1 MSAPVQTPSSDVTAD
16 FDANA
21 AARYL
26 RDHINGFGGDFRIT
40 RFEGGQSN
48 PTYRI
53 DSSGRSYVLRKKP
66 AGQLLPQAH
75 AVDRE
80 YRVLAAL
87 HPAGVPVARPVLYCD
102 DATVIGT
109 PFYIMDFVEGR
120 TFWDPTL
127 PMLPPA
133 ERAAVWD
140 DFNRVIA
147 LLHSVDYRAV
157 GLADYGRTGNFIER
171 QVKRWSAQYRAAET
185 EHIEAMDK
193 LIAWLPEHMPTDD
206 ATTVVHGDLR
216 LDNVIFHPTQPR
228 VIALLDWELSTL
240 GHPMADLAYHVMTWR
255 LTAAQFRG
263 LRGSNLEELGIPS
276 EDEYLQAYF
285 RRVGRAA
292 VARAD
297 WEFYMAFSMFRLAAI
312 LQGIAKRAQDGTAA
326 SATARETGARARP
339 IAQAAWQQVESL

>member
-1 MSAPVQTPSSDVTAD
+1 MSAPVQTTSSDVTAD
-16 FDANA
+16 FDADP

-40 RFEGGQSN
+40 RFKCGQSN

-53 DSSGRSYVLRKKP
+53 DSSGRIYVLRKKP

-109 PFYIMDFVEGR
+109 PFYIMDFVETR
-120 TFWDPTL
+120 IFWDPTL

-147 LLHSVDYRAV
+147 LLHTVDYQAV
-157 GLADYGRTGNFIER
+157 GLADHGCSGNFIER
-171 QVKRWSAQYRAAET
+171 QVKRWSAQYRTAET
-185 EHIEAMDK
+185 EHIETMDK
-193 LIAWLPEHMPTDD
+193 LIAWLPENMPSDD
-206 ATTVVHGDLR
+206 VTTVVHGDLR

-228 VIALLDWELSTL
+228 VIALLDWEL
-240 GHPMADLAYHVMTWR
+240 
-255 LTAAQFRG
+255 
-263 LRGSNLEELGIPS
+263 
-276 EDEYLQAYF
+276 
-285 RRVGRAA
+285 
-292 VARAD
+292 
-297 WEFYMAFSMFRLAAI
+297 
-312 LQGIAKRAQDGTAA
+312 
-326 SATARETGARARP
+326 
-339 IAQAAWQQVESL
+339 